1 MPRSKRSSMIGS
13 SSPTKPERPRRRAP
27 LLALLPLLLL
37 GSVAASAGEAARSI
51 KAAPARAEGEGPY
64 PQLILRNVTVI
75 DGTGAPANGPM
86 DVVVAGNRIVRMVA
100 LGDPV
105 FAGDSERPKLAAGG
119 REIDLKG
126 HYLLPGLVDM
136 HGHLG
141 GVEQGTPAE
150 YVLKLWLGHGITSVR
165 DPGSGNG
172 LDFML
177 EHKRR
182 SARNEIT
189 APRLSAYVFF
199 GQGRDAPITTA
210 DEARAWVRDVAKRG
224 ADGVKFFSAAPVVL
238 AAALD
243 ECRKLGLGSTMH
255 HAQLSVARANVLDTA
270 RWGLKGMEHWYGLPE
285 ALFEGRTVQDYPV
298 GYNYADEQ
306 DRFGQAGRLWA
317 QAAAPGSARW
327 IAVRD
332 ELIERGFSL
341 DPTLTIYEASR
352 DLMAQ
357 RRAEWHDEY
366 TLPALWD
373 FYAPSRRSHGSYWFA
388 WSTADEIAWKDNFRR
403 WMVFLDDYKDHGG
416 RVTLGSDAGYIYKL
430 YGFGY
435 IRELELLQEAGFHP
449 LEVVRSATLWGA
461 EALGRGG
468 ELGSI
473 EPGKLADLVVVD
485 ADPLADFKVLYG
497 TGAIRVSADDK
508 VTRTGGVKLTIK
520 DGIVYD
526 ARQLRE
532 DVKRIVR
539 EAKAA
544 SGRPQL
550 QQPGLP
556 APAPAAAR

>member
-1 MPRSKRSSMIGS
+1 MPHSKRSSMIGS
-13 SSPTKPERPRRRAP
+13 SSQPSPELPRARRA
-27 LLALLPLLLL
+27 LLALFPLLLL
-37 GSVAASAGEAARSI
+37 LAAPNALAAARSVT
-51 KAAPARAEGEGPY
+51 AAPARAEGEGPY
-64 PQLILRNVTVI
+64 SQLILRNVSVI

-86 DVVVAGNRIVRMVA
+86 DVVIAGNRIVKLVP

-105 FAGDSERPKLAAGG
+105 FAGGSERPKLAAGG
-119 REIDLKG
+119 REIDLAG
-126 HYLLPGLVDM
+126 HYLMPGFVDM

-150 YVLKLWLGHGITSVR
+150 YVLKLWLGHGITMVR

-177 EHKRR
+177 DHKRK

-189 APRLSAYVFF
+189 APRLVAYVFF

-210 DEARAWVRDVAKRG
+210 DEARAWVRDMAKRG
-224 ADGVKFFSAAPVVL
+224 ADGVKFFSAPPVVL
-238 AAALD
+238 QAALD
-243 ECRKLGLGSTMH
+243 ECRKLGMGSTMH

-270 RWGLKGMEHWYGLPE
+270 RWGLQGMEHWYGLPE
-285 ALFEGRTVQDYPV
+285 ALFEGRTVQDYPPD
-298 GYNYADEQ
+298 YNYADEQ

-317 QAAAPGSARW
+317 QAAAPGSPRW
-327 IAVRD
+327 NAVRD
-332 ELIERGFSL
+332 ELIAHKFNL
-341 DPTLTIYEASR
+341 DPTFTIYEASR

-357 RRAEWHDEY
+357 RRAEWHDQY
-366 TLPALWD
+366 TLPSLWD
-373 FYAPSRRSHGSYWFA
+373 FYSPSRRSHGSYWFA
-388 WSTADEIAWKDNFRR
+388 WSTADEIAWQDNFRR
-403 WMVFLDDYKDHGG
+403 WMVFVDDYKDHGG
-416 RVTLGSDAGYIYKL
+416 RVTLGSDSGYIYKL

-435 IRELELLQEAGFHP
+435 IREFELMQEAGFHP

-461 EALGRGG
+461 EALGRGA

-485 ADPLADFKVLYG
+485 ANPLEDFKVLYG
-497 TGAIRVSADDK
+497 TGAIRVTANDK
-508 VTRTGGVKLTIK
+508 VIRVGGVRYTIK
-520 DGIVYD
+520 DGIVFD

-544 SGRPQL
+544 SGRPNL
-550 QQPGLP
+550 DQPGLTTAKP
-556 APAPAAAR
+556 

>member
-1 MPRSKRSSMIGS
+1 MPRSKRSSMTGS
-13 SSPTKPERPRRRAP
+13 SSLPRAERPAARRL

-37 GSVAASAGEAARSI
+37 GAQPAPAAAPQSI
-51 KAAPARAEGEGPY
+51 VAAPARAEGDGPY
-64 PQLILRNVTVI
+64 SQLILRNVTVI

-86 DVVVAGNRIVRMVA
+86 DVVIAGNRIVRLVA

-105 FAGDSERPKLAAGG
+105 FAGASERPKLAAGG
-119 REIDLKG
+119 RELDLSG
-126 HYLLPGLVDM
+126 HYLLPGFVDM

-150 YVLKLWLGHGITSVR
+150 YVLKLWLGHGITMVR

-172 LDFML
+172 LEFML
-177 EHKRR
+177 EHKRK

-189 APRLSAYVFF
+189 APRLAAYVFF

-210 DEARAWVRDVAKRG
+210 EEARAWVRDVAKRG
-224 ADGVKFFSAAPVVL
+224 ADGVKFFSAPPVVL

-243 ECRKLGLGSTMH
+243 ECKKQGIGSTMH

-270 RWGLKGMEHWYGLPE
+270 RWGLQGMEHWYGLPE
-285 ALFEGRTVQDYPV
+285 ALFEGRTVQDYPSD
-298 GYNYADEQ
+298 YNYADEQ

-317 QAAAPGSARW
+317 QAAAPGSSRW
-327 IAVRD
+327 NAVRD
-332 ELIERGFSL
+332 ELIERKFNL
-341 DPTLTIYEASR
+341 DPTFTIYEASR

-366 TLPALWD
+366 TLPSLWD

-403 WMVFLDDYKDHGG
+403 WMAFVDDYKDHGG
-416 RVTLGSDAGYIYKL
+416 RVTLGSDSGYIYKL

-435 IRELELLQEAGFHP
+435 IREFELMQEAGFHP

-461 EALGRGG
+461 EALGRGA
-468 ELGSI
+468 ELGSV

-485 ADPLADFKVLYG
+485 ANPLEDFKVLYG

-508 VTRTGGVKLTIK
+508 VSRVGGVKYTIK

-539 EAKAA
+539 EAKQKA
-544 SGRPQL
+544 GRPAL
-550 QQPGLP
+550 LQPGLNQQP
-556 APAPAAAR
+556 ASN